1 MEILIFIIIL
11 YVIGWSVSGPS
22 KSKDKTSKNTSD
34 SSDVIVK
41 IFFIFAASVLFVIY
55 VLIPIFSPS
64 DSGFQSDDKCVT
76 SGSGRT
82 SWEQCY

>member
-41 IFFIFAASVLFVIY
+41 IFFIFEASVLFVIY

-76 SGSGRT
+76 RGSGRS

>member
-11 YVIGWSVSGPS
+11 YVVGWSVSSSS
-22 KSKDKTSKNTSD
+22 KSKDKTSKETSD
-34 SSDVIVK
+34 NSDVLVN
-41 IFFIFAASVLFVIY
+41 IFFIVAASVLFVIY

-64 DSGFQSDDKCVT
+64 DSSLQSDDKCVT
-76 SGSGRT
+76 SGSGRS

>member
-11 YVIGWSVSGPS
+11 YASGGALVPS
-22 KSKDKTSKNTSD
+22 KSKDKNFKETSD
-34 SSDVIVK
+34 TGVLVN
-41 IFFIFAASVLFVIY
+41 IFFIVAASVLFVIY

-64 DSGFQSDDKCVT
+64 DSSLQSDDKCVT
-76 SGSGRT
+76 SGSGRS